1 MHVFVGVLRLTCFL
15 RKSDTVKISNKI
27 VIGACKTMI
36 NSGETQ
42 IKILIIPY
50 IQKHIV
56 KGKKD
61 FTPWAY

>member
-1 MHVFVGVLRLTCFL
+1 MVH
-15 RKSDTVKISNKI
+15 
-27 VIGACKTMI
+27 AKTMI

-56 KGKKD
+56 KGKKILRPGH
-61 FTPWAY
+61 TKTKSG